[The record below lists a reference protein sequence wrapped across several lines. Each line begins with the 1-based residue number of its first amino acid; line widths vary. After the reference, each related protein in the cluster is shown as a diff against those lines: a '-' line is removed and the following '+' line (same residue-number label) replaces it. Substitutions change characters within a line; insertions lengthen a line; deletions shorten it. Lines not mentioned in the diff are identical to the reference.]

1 MVPSRPPRSQPKAS
15 AEGLA
20 NGLPSETADPVRR
33 RECPVAPSLAPSDG
47 HHDERRIRRVPYP
60 ALFGVSGCGSAVG
73 TAA

>member
-15 AEGLA
+15 SEELP
-20 NGLPSETADPVRR
+20 GLPLEATDPVRR

-47 HHDERRIRRVPYP
+47 HHDERRIRTVPYP